1 MSIHE
6 PDELGELFPPEPEL
20 DEPELDELEF
30 DDPELDDE
38 EDVDP
43 ESLPLGTADPVVG
56 LSAGRPRSCAQAGE
70 MPSTAAAA
78 SPIENRRSV
87 ITSPSPE
94 TTAQNSN
101 HSAS

>member
-6 PDELGELFPPEPEL
+6 PDELGELLPLEPEL
-20 DEPELDELEF
+20 DEPEF
-30 DDPELDDE
+30 DDPEFDDE

-70 MPSTAAAA
+70 RPSTTAAA
-78 SPIENRRSV
+78 SPMENRRSV